1 MDLKDIIREIESLPM
16 ERQVELY
23 SILTTKLK
31 KREIL
36 IKSLD
41 EIRGIG
47 KGVWN
52 VDAQEYVYQLRADE
66 RF

>member
-16 ERQVELY
+16 ERQVELH

-52 VDAQEYVYQLRADE
+52 VDAQEYVNQLRADE

>member
-1 MDLKDIIREIESLPM
+1 M

-52 VDAQEYVYQLRADE
+52 VDAQEYVNQLRADE

>member
-52 VDAQEYVYQLRADE
+52 VDAQEYVNQLRADE